1 MQAIILTTI
10 MMVVYTKL
18 PLCDLSD
25 EISMSARQDYS
36 VMSLPFGFIFVIMI
50 LIDKFNF
57 KWFKWQLPLFLPIVF
72 TTYLYCSSSQ
82 SSPLEQL
89 NSALYIIVVVFPWM
103 MYDKGRQR
111 PTKAGLSRCLC
122 YYFHKHGVP
131 IDVFQC
137 YKSGC

>member
-50 LIDKFNF
+50 LIDK
-57 KWFKWQLPLFLPIVF
+57 LLF
-72 TTYLYCSSSQ
+72 Q
-82 SSPLEQL
+82 
-89 NSALYIIVVVFPWM
+89 ALDGAASM
-103 MYDKGRQR
+103 RENRG
-111 PTKAGLSRCLC
+111 
-122 YYFHKHGVP
+122 
-131 IDVFQC
+131 
-137 YKSGC
+137 